1 MVFFFRFASLCSK
14 HDQFSSLENVSKG
27 FNKFYDEQTKDFVV
41 CTSDLETLE
50 KQIVKSQQKL
60 NDLKAHGNLYK

>member
-1 MVFFFRFASLCSK
+1 M
-14 HDQFSSLENVSKG
+14 SSLEDVSKS

-41 CTSDLETLE
+41 CSSDLETLE

-60 NDLKAHGNLYK
+60 NDLKTHTTLYK